1 MQEQERR
8 RRKRKRKKK
17 ISYLLAIVV
26 LCCWEAQ
33 EMRFGSG
40 ERDIGEWGTGDMTR
54 EIMRACYRCLPFWLG
69 KVQMVG
75 LNLTIYHF

>member
-8 RRKRKRKKK
+8 RRKRKRKR
-17 ISYLLAIVV
+17 SYLLAIFV

-40 ERDIGEWGTGDMTR
+40 ERDIGE
-54 EIMRACYRCLPFWLG
+54 
-69 KVQMVG
+69 
-75 LNLTIYHF
+75 